1 MLLVICR
8 KRIEDLDMSLC
19 IGDYYLEE
27 VYVCVVEIIISL
39 RLIFWFFKCYIYC
52 VFLDDNVKNKLKK
65 KIFGNY
71 FFLFLR
77 MKLNYLYIIKIYDVV
92 M

>member
-19 IGDYYLEE
+19 IGDYYIWE

-52 VFLDDNVKNKLKK
+52 VFLDDNVKNELKK
-65 KIFGNY
+65 KNFLGIIFFY
-71 FFLFLR
+71 F
-77 MKLNYLYIIKIYDVV
+77 
-92 M
+92 

>member
-19 IGDYYLEE
+19 IGDYYIGE

-52 VFLDDNVKNKLKK
+52 VFLDDNVKNEFLKK
-65 KIFGNY
+65 KFLGIIFFY
-71 FFLFLR
+71 F
-77 MKLNYLYIIKIYDVV
+77 
-92 M
+92 

>member
-1 MLLVICR
+1 MLFVICR

-52 VFLDDNVKNKLKK
+52 VFLDDNVKNELKK
-65 KIFGNY
+65 KNFWELFFFIFKNEIE
-71 FFLFLR
+71 LF
-77 MKLNYLYIIKIYDVV
+77 IYN
-92 M
+92 

>member
-52 VFLDDNVKNKLKK
+52 VFLDDNVKNELKK
-65 KIFGNY
+65 KKFLGIIFFY
-71 FFLFLR
+71 F
-77 MKLNYLYIIKIYDVV
+77 
-92 M
+92 